1 MNDLIFEGV
10 STRRLLDQ
18 IARLRG
24 WDPAAYSPR
33 QEELDRMCQLANHMM
48 ERAWRKAMWPQLTLT
63 RSVTYRPSW
72 TEAGA
77 PYPLGSQVFWDGHY
91 WECVNPEGTSEEPGS
106 ATASGWTLVSLTESE
121 RALFLRYGYD
131 PDATVTVDESGKYP
145 ILSIGG
151 TPFCVGQQQN
161 DSFRL
166 SSPAQQAL
174 ELVMAL
180 EWAPGQLIATWHD
193 AGEAK
198 DWAPCER
205 TMTCGISYQ
214 RYGIEEMDL
223 VRGVYTLNPDTRA
236 DARPLPAYRVAF
248 GAVVQRVPGR
258 PFVAMP
264 WIRFR
269 PYAPRL
275 SAVPWVNNVA
285 YPKGSLVMGSDGD
298 TYEAWVDVETG
309 VDPATA
315 NDPAVWAPRRCPRM
329 FEDYVV
335 EAAAAELQTDD
346 NARGRGLQA
355 ADKTL
360 NELYNNLVRQIN
372 QPGRAMTRVFR

>member
-10 STRRLLDQ
+10 STRRLLGQ

-24 WDPAAYSPR
+24 WDPSSYAPR

-77 PYPLGSQVFWDGHY
+77 PYPLGSQVYWDGHY
-91 WECVNPEGTSEEPGS
+91 YEAAVDGAATTPGPKNPDWSNCECV
-106 ATASGWTLVSLTESE
+106 
-121 RALFLRYGYD
+121 
-131 PDATVTVDESGKYP
+131 
-145 ILSIGG
+145 
-151 TPFCVGQQQN
+151 
-161 DSFRL
+161 
-166 SSPAQQAL
+166 
-174 ELVMAL
+174 
-180 EWAPGQLIATWHD
+180 
-193 AGEAK
+193 
-198 DWAPCER
+198 
-205 TMTCGISYQ
+205 MTCGISYE

-223 VRGVYTLNPDTRA
+223 TRGVYTLNPDTRA

-275 SAVPWVNNVA
+275 SAVPWANPRQKSRQGHCSHWGLRFGPHSVA
-285 YPKGSLVMGSDGD
+285 PSSISACVKSP
-298 TYEAWVDVETG
+298 AWAG
-309 VDPATA
+309 YTA
-315 NDPAVWAPRRCPRM
+315 CSASCTC
-329 FEDYVV
+329 F
-335 EAAAAELQTDD
+335 L
-346 NARGRGLQA
+346 
-355 ADKTL
+355 
-360 NELYNNLVRQIN
+360 
-372 QPGRAMTRVFR
+372 

>member
-1 MNDLIFEGV
+1 MYDLIFEGV

-24 WDPAAYSPR
+24 WDPSAYSPR
-33 QEELDRMCQLANHMM
+33 QEELDRMCQLANHAL

-72 TEAGA
+72 TEAAA
-77 PYPLGSQVFWDGHY
+77 PYPLGEQVFWGGHY
-91 WECVNPEGTSEEPGS
+91 WECAADGATSVPGPKNPDWSNCE
-106 ATASGWTLVSLTESE
+106 
-121 RALFLRYGYD
+121 
-131 PDATVTVDESGKYP
+131 
-145 ILSIGG
+145 
-151 TPFCVGQQQN
+151 CV
-161 DSFRL
+161 
-166 SSPAQQAL
+166 
-174 ELVMAL
+174 
-180 EWAPGQLIATWHD
+180 
-193 AGEAK
+193 
-198 DWAPCER
+198 
-205 TMTCGISYQ
+205 MTCGISYE
-214 RYGIEEMDL
+214 RYGVEEMDL
-223 VRGVYTLNPDTRA
+223 ARGVFSLNPDTRA
-236 DARPLPAYRVAF
+236 DARPLPAFRVAF
-248 GAVVQRVPGR
+248 GAVVQREPGR
-258 PFVAMP
+258 PFVAVP

-275 SAVPWVNNVA
+275 SAAPWNGIPD
-285 YPKGSLVMGSDGD
+285 YPKGSLVMGSDGE
-298 TYEAWVDVETG
+298 TYEAWENVAAG
-309 VDPATA
+309 VNPVTL

-346 NARGRGLQA
+346 NARGRGLAA